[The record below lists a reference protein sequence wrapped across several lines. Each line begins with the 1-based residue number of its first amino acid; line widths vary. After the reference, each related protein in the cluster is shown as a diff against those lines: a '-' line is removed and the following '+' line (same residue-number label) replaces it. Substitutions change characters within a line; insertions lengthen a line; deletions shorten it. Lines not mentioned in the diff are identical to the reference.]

1 MKRAYPQGYW
11 SQVFSHA
18 ALLLNTKS
26 ASSSELAYWM
36 ARKIVDQHLLA
47 DAEPDAYERPESGLL
62 PLEELALAS

>member
-1 MKRAYPQGYW
+1 MSRNYPQGYW

-36 ARKIVDQHLLA
+36 ARKIVDQNLGPKGTSPAGAHPA
-47 DAEPDAYERPESGLL
+47 ARL